1 MGLAARAL
9 ARLPKEIR
17 RAVRR
22 SVRGRESGGVE
33 GVLGDGGSG
42 DAVYMGDD
50 NGMRGGGAGVACGH
64 GSSGP
69 NIDGLRARLRRTD
82 CNFVSSFWTGGI
94 LGLRLADAGVESET
108 DVATVSTLT
117 VENSLSLSDEL
128 EEVLEREVALCLR
141 SLGSRIFDLYSVI
154 CDGAKRGCRAS
165 GGAMSDHDGSRV
177 RGFFARLERAF
188 SSSSEETDRE
198 GMCPLRNLGCLMDVS
213 TLIVVIGSTG
223 GLDREGFGRE
233 LTDRGGTLVLTF
245 ALVGVFTVFAD
256 GVLGEVLRS

>member
-22 SVRGRESGGVE
+22 RVRGRESGGVE

-50 NGMRGGGAGVACGH
+50 SGMRDGGAGVACGH

-69 NIDGLRARLRRTD
+69 NIDGSRARLRRTD
-82 CNFVSSFWTGGI
+82 CNFVSSFCTGM

-108 DVATVSTLT
+108 DVAAVSTLT

-128 EEVLEREVALCLR
+128 EEVLEREVALCLG

-177 RGFFARLERAF
+177 RGFFARLERTF
-188 SSSSEETDRE
+188 SSSSEETERE
-198 GMCPLRNLGCLMDVS
+198 GMCPLRNLGCLTDVA
-213 TLIVVIGSTG
+213 TLIVVVGSTG
-223 GLDREGFGRE
+223 GLDREDFGGE
-233 LTDRGGTLVLTF
+233 LTGRAGTLVLAF
-245 ALVGVFTVFAD
+245 VLVGVFTFFAN
-256 GVLGEVLRS
+256 GVLGAVLRS